1 MNSLI
6 QTPPLL
12 SNYTETRKI
21 KTQKNFTTT
30 KWKHKNKN
38 NTSAPPIQTNQF
50 KNTLYISTLTPQPFP
65 HNASIVHPI

>member
-1 MNSLI
+1 MTSLINEQNSRGVAITCNSFKMMNSLI

-30 KWKHKNKN
+30 K
-38 NTSAPPIQTNQF
+38 
-50 KNTLYISTLTPQPFP
+50 
-65 HNASIVHPI
+65 